1 MGAPTRLPVVRGLLA
16 LVVAVAA
23 ATAGSALEA
32 AKTDVTVDYDMKFT
46 FAGLRTWRWHP
57 DGTGD
62 VKLAMSRDDNPAQ
75 VAATVDPIIV
85 PAVER
90 EMTANGLVRGDG
102 ETDYFLHYYALV
114 TMGESRQVQG
124 QFLPAVANWGVPPVL
139 LGNTTSL
146 EIYPVGTLVLDVTAV
161 STKQVVWRGVARR
174 KLDVDRAG
182 AARRTE
188 IERAVR
194 ELLKKFPPKP
204 RKK

>member
-1 MGAPTRLPVVRGLLA
+1 MSASTGLPVVHRLLA
-16 LVVAVAA
+16 LVVAVVA
-23 ATAGSALEA
+23 ATAGSGVDA

-57 DGTGD
+57 DGAGD
-62 VKLAMSRDDNPAQ
+62 VKLAVSRDDNPAQ
-75 VAATVDPIIV
+75 VAATVDPMIV

-90 EMTANGLVRGDG
+90 ELAANGLVRGDG
-102 ETDYFLHYYALV
+102 DTDFFVHYYALV
-114 TMGESRQVQG
+114 TVGESRQVQG

-174 KLDVDRAG
+174 KLDINRSG

-188 IERAVR
+188 IEKAVR

-204 RKK
+204 PKK

>member
-1 MGAPTRLPVVRGLLA
+1 MSVSTRLPVVRGLLA
-16 LVVAVAA
+16 LVIAVAA
-23 ATAGSALEA
+23 ATAGSVIEA
-32 AKTDVTVDYDMKFT
+32 AKTDVTVDYDMRFM

-57 DGTGD
+57 DGAGD

-90 EMTANGLVRGDG
+90 ELTTNGLVRGDG
-102 ETDYFLHYYALV
+102 DTDFFLHYYALV
-114 TMGESRQVQG
+114 TVGESRQVQG

-139 LGNTTSL
+139 LGNSTSL

-174 KLDVDRAG
+174 KLDINRS
-182 AARRTE
+182 AAERRTE
-188 IERAVR
+188 IEKAVH

-204 RKK
+204 PKR